1 MTSVY
6 TELTKEAAKRGGP
19 AALRAFYRNLGRG
32 QGAIVGGA
40 VVGVGALLYNKVS
53 ARRASS
59 CDAQGPETEREAG
72 PDSSAPA
79 EGSDAQRLE
88 DRADGP
94 RVATAPGILD
104 Q

>member
-40 VVGVGALLYNKVS
+40 IVGVSALLYNKVN
-53 ARRASS
+53 ARRGSS
-59 CDAQGPETEREAG
+59 CDATAPEMEREVG
-72 PDSSAPA
+72 PDSSAPTKGGDA
-79 EGSDAQRLE
+79 ERLE
-88 DRADGP
+88 DRGDSP
-94 RVATAPGILD
+94 RVATTPGILD

>member
-40 VVGVGALLYNKVS
+40 VVGVGALLYYKVS
-53 ARRASS
+53 ARRGSS
-59 CDAQGPETEREAG
+59 CDATGEREDG
-72 PDSSAPA
+72 PNSSAPT

-88 DRADGP
+88 DRGDSP

>member
-53 ARRASS
+53 ARRGSY
-59 CDAQGPETEREAG
+59 CDATEPETEREAG
-72 PDSSAPA
+72 PDTSEPA
-79 EGSDAQRLE
+79 EGNDAQRLE
-88 DRADGP
+88 DRGDSP
-94 RVATAPGILD
+94 RVATAPGAPD